1 MSRKKSKRVEQERP
15 VGPRVRP
22 QEQLLI
28 DIVPELPTGRLLCN
42 TVGRGQFARAYAA
55 GHPTGHVTAWFLDVY
70 LRDRAASPPEQVRAY
85 DKQAWHGSADRWSS
99 DDEDFSDDDLAEF
112 EDDFIEDSLDTD
124 EALDAEDARNPEEQ
138 VEPLPLDETESV
150 EAPID
155 FVCTADPPEE
165 PFDVVAW
172 AFRTHG
178 ESEMVREMLQT
189 AYLRLA
195 PGGRF
200 AAAIDNPEDQWLHG
214 ELKKLY
220 PKVTRRPS
228 KRGVTYLTTRPDAPI
243 KIKQHAAEFAFRD
256 RGRLIS
262 AISRPG
268 VFSHRQI
275 DPGAR
280 ALINTMELPPH
291 AKVLDLG
298 CGSGTVA
305 LAALCRSEGIRVLG
319 IDSNPRALQCAE
331 RGAAANGLTGL
342 TTALDATGAAVPAGT
357 FDVVLANPP
366 YFSQYRIAE
375 LFLRTAA
382 KALRVGGEALVVT
395 KAPKWFLE
403 AMPQVFAEVETLEV
417 KDYYVLVGV
426 RDKRYL

>member
-1 MSRKKSKRVEQERP
+1 MSRKKLKRVESERP

-70 LRDRAASPPEQVRAY
+70 LRDRAASPPESIRSY
-85 DKQAWHGSADRWSS
+85 DELAWHGSVDRWSE
-99 DDEDFSDDDLAEF
+99 DDEDYSDEEFSDFDEA
-112 EDDFIEDSLDTD
+112 DDFSEETLEEQTETD
-124 EALDAEDARNPEEQ
+124 GPLSPEETG
-138 VEPLPLDETESV
+138 PV

-165 PFDVVAW
+165 LFDVVAW

-256 RGRLIS
+256 RGRLI
-262 AISRPG
+262 AAFSRPG

-280 ALINTMELPPH
+280 ALINTMELAPQ

-305 LAALCRSEGIRVLG
+305 LAALCRSEGISVLG

-342 TTALDATGAAVPAGT
+342 TTSLDATGATVPAGA

-375 LFLRTAA
+375 LFLLTAA
-382 KALRVGGEALVVT
+382 KALRVGGQALVVT

-403 AMPQVFAEVETLEV
+403 AMPQIFAQVETQEV
-417 KDYYVLVGV
+417 KDYYVLTGV
-426 RDKRYL
+426 RDRRLL

>member
-15 VGPRVRP
+15 TGPRVRP

-42 TVGRGQFARAYAA
+42 TVGRGQFARAYAT

-70 LRDRAASPPEQVRAY
+70 LRDRAASPPEQVRSY
-85 DKQAWHGSADRWSS
+85 DEQAWHGSADRWSD
-99 DDEDFSDDDLAEF
+99 DDEDFSDDDLADFDEAD
-112 EDDFIEDSLDTD
+112 DDFVE
-124 EALDAEDARNPEEQ
+124 EALDEAAEQGESLPQEETG
-138 VEPLPLDETESV
+138 PV

-228 KRGVTYLTTRPDAPI
+228 KRGVTYLTIRPDAPI

-256 RGRLIS
+256 RGRLI
-262 AISRPG
+262 AAFSRPG

-280 ALINTMELPPH
+280 ALINTMELSPK

-305 LAALCRSEGIRVLG
+305 LAALCRSEGISVLG

-342 TTALDATGAAVPAGT
+342 TTSLDATGATVPAGT

-375 LFLRTAA
+375 LFLLTAA

-403 AMPQVFAEVETLEV
+403 AMPKVFAEVEIHEV
-417 KDYYVLVGV
+417 KDYYVMTGV